1 MTAKSTSTAK
11 PPVIP
16 SAAAGKKPAARKIS
30 AAKDVKQTAKAA
42 AKKTAARTP
51 VKKIDTVN
59 AAGKRGSHKAAAK
72 KQKPAEKKQKTIR
85 DSFNMPAGD
94 YELIGQMKK
103 RAIALGR
110 EIKKS
115 ELLRAGVKALA
126 AMKEAAFAEA
136 VAAVAAI
143 KTGRPAKKRK

>member
-1 MTAKSTSTAK
+1 MATKKASSTKSKKPAQTAKKPAPVAKAAVAKKQPVK
-11 PPVIP
+11 PPVALSGTKP
-16 SAAAGKKPAARKIS
+16 DKDSQPAVSEKGKKS
-30 AAKDVKQTAKAA
+30 A
-42 AKKTAARTP
+42 P
-51 VKKIDTVN
+51 
-59 AAGKRGSHKAAAK
+59 
-72 KQKPAEKKQKTIR
+72 KKQKTIR

>member
-1 MTAKSTSTAK
+1 MPAKTTTRKPTAAKAAPATPTAAK
-11 PPVIP
+11 
-16 SAAAGKKPAARKIS
+16 KKPAA
-30 AAKDVKQTAKAA
+30 KAA
-42 AKKTAARTP
+42 RIGKAKGDPAAST
-51 VKKIDTVN
+51 K
-59 AAGKRGSHKAAAK
+59 AGAGKSRTTTK
-72 KQKPAEKKQKTIR
+72 KHKPAEKKQKTVR

-94 YELIGQMKK
+94 YELIGQLKK

-126 AMKEAAFAEA
+126 TMKEAAFAEA

-143 KTGRPAKKRK
+143 KTGRPSKKRK